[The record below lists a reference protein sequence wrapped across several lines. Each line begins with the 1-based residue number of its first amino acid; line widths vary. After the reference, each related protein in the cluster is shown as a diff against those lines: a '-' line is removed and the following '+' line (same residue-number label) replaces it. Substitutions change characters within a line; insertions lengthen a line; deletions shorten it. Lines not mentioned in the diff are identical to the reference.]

1 MHQTPPE
8 YERKFDDFIRL
19 CAKMKAQG
27 VPSVVVACPWVL
39 GDNYE
44 ELIESLS
51 RLADLGLGLQVT
63 SRGESPSRN

>member
-1 MHQTPPE
+1 
-8 YERKFDDFIRL
+8 
-19 CAKMKAQG
+19 MKAQG
-27 VPSVVVACPWVL
+27 VPSVVVAYPWVL

-51 RLADLGLGLQVT
+51 RLADLGLGLQIT